1 MSDAQ
6 AVARLIDREAIRDAM
21 ARYARAVDRGDWDG
35 VRAAYHADGHDDHG
49 GYKGGVDGLI
59 VYLQRLLADAT
70 NGTHFLGN
78 CLIEF
83 ADDDLAVVE
92 TYFISE
98 RLGPADGG
106 SETDRRC
113 RLGWG
118 RYLDRFERRDGA
130 WRVARRI
137 VVMDAVFQV
146 DALGGAR
153 GGASNWGTRG
163 TQDPLADL
171 RANLLGE
178 VA

>member
-1 MSDAQ
+1 MTAPDAI
-6 AVARLIDREAIRDAM
+6 ARLIDREAIRDAM

-49 GYKGGVDGLI
+49 GYRGGIDGLI
-59 VYLQRLLADAT
+59 DYLRRLLADAT

-83 ADDDLAVVE
+83 AADDVALVE

-98 RLGPADGG
+98 RLVAHDGG
-106 SETDRRC
+106 AAEDRRC

-130 WRVARRI
+130 WRVARRM
-137 VVMDAVFQV
+137 VVMDAVFHAEAV
-146 DALGGAR
+146 GAAR
-153 GGASNWGTRG
+153 GGASNWGARG
-163 TQDPLADL
+163 ADDPLAAW
-171 RANLLGE
+171 RAALLGD
-178 VA
+178 A